1 MWGPYSRQPY
11 SRPGILYQVYS
22 QTCQATVEFVGSLS
36 AAMISLLTLAATFI
50 ATPRI
55 VRIMVGKLLQST
67 VEFSGSVVKS
77 MGKALSATVEFVAD
91 LSMIK
96 SFLRTLST
104 TVEFV
109 GSFTR
114 DFYISLAA
122 TVEFKISRLRARNR
136 YGFEF
141 TGNFPDESEIIIDRD
156 TWTVT
161 LNGANALHLI
171 EGDPP
176 FFVDGSNVL
185 TYSDDEGSRTVTIKA
200 IYRGRWL

>member
-36 AAMISLLTLAATFI
+36 AAMISLLTLTAAFI

-55 VRIMVGKLLQST
+55 VRVRVSKLLQST
-67 VEFSGSVVKS
+67 VEFSGSVVRS
-77 MGKALSATVEFVAD
+77 AGKTLSATVEFVAD

-96 SFLRTLST
+96 SFLRTLSA
-104 TVEFV
+104 TVVFS
-109 GSFTR
+109 GSLIKQM
-114 DFYISLAA
+114 YKSLAA
-122 TVEFKISRLRARNR
+122 TVEFKVSRVQARNR

-141 TGNFPDESEIIIDRD
+141 TGNVPDGSEVIIDRD

-161 LNGANALHLI
+161 LNGANALHL
-171 EGDPP
+171 
-176 FFVDGSNVL
+176 VDGDLPYFINGSNTL
-185 TYSDDEGSRTVTIKA
+185 TYSDDEGSRTVAIKV

>member
-22 QTCQATVEFVGSLS
+22 QTCAATVEFVGYLS
-36 AAMISLLTLAATFI
+36 ASVITLLTLAATFI

-55 VRIMVGKLLQST
+55 VRIMVSKLLQST
-67 VEFSGSVVKS
+67 VEFTGSIIKS
-77 MGKALSATVEFVAD
+77 TGKALSATVEFVAD

-96 SFLRTLST
+96 SFLRTFSA
-104 TVEFV
+104 TVEFT
-109 GSFTR
+109 GSLVKTM
-114 DFYISLAA
+114 YQSLAA

-141 TGNFPDESEIIIDRD
+141 TGNFPDGSEIIIDRD

-171 EGDPP
+171 DGDPP
-176 FFVDGSNVL
+176 YFTRGTNTL
-185 TYSDDEGSRTVTIKA
+185 TYSDDEGARTVAIKA